1 MASTMRLI
9 KIMLAIA
16 MVAPACT
23 KVDNTNPNVP
33 VTVNPGVVL
42 PQIIYNT
49 SNTLVNNAFELNNE
63 LIQYTCMNNTFTE
76 VQRFKLQ
83 PANSNG
89 IWALYNR
96 MRDLDDIIAMSDKG
110 QGLTNYKAIARVLKV
125 YIYSVLT
132 DTYGDIPYSESGKA
146 ISQQEYTPEYD
157 TQEEVYKGMLAELAS
172 VSKSFNTAETLL
184 YSGDPVYKGTIS
196 RWVKFTN
203 SLRLRLL
210 MRVSRKMPSAVGDIT
225 TMLSNPAD
233 YPMMDNNDDNFLY
246 RYSGGLPDVY
256 PLAPAYVRDFDFKY
270 KSVSAFIVDSLK
282 KFNDSRLFQ
291 FARPTN
297 ASAGTSNPQYVG
309 LPNSLPVTESANYN
323 GGYNFQSYLG
333 TRFQSPTEPA
343 IWLTWSEVLFLKAE
357 AAQMGYFSGDATAL
371 YNDAIKASFAYWGAP
386 FAESYLQQTG
396 VKYDGTLP
404 KIYLQKF
411 FALYFTGMEGWNEY
425 RRTGY
430 PLLVAGPANVND
442 GKVPSRIPYPLSEQ
456 SLNRINYTDAAK
468 RMGNDNMNHKMWWQ
482 PQ

>member
-1 MASTMRLI
+1 MRFI
-9 KIMLAIA
+9 KILMAVAVI
-16 MVAPACT
+16 APACS
-23 KVDNTNPNVP
+23 KIENINPNVP
-33 VTVNPGVVL
+33 AAVNPGVVL
-42 PQIIYNT
+42 PQVIYNT

-96 MRDLDDIIAMSDKG
+96 MRDLDDIIAMSEKG
-110 QGLTNYKAIARVLKV
+110 QGLTNYKSIARVLKV

-146 ISQQEYTPEYD
+146 IGGQEFTPKYD
-157 TQEEVYKGMLAELAS
+157 TQEDVYKGMLAELKDAAAA
-172 VSKSFNTAETLL
+172 FNTAETLV
-184 YSGDPVYKGTIS
+184 YSGDPVYKGTVGKWI
-196 RWVKFTN
+196 KFAN

-210 MRVSRKMPSAVGDIT
+210 MRVSAKMPAAVTEIAA
-225 TMLSNPAD
+225 MLSNPSA
-233 YPMMDNNDDNFLY
+233 YPMMESNDDNFLY
-246 RYSGGLPDVY
+246 RYSGSLPDVY
-256 PLAPAYVRDFDFKY
+256 PLAPGFVRDFDFKY

-297 ASAGTSNPQYVG
+297 ASAGTSNPVYVG

-323 GGYNFQSYLG
+323 GGYNYQSYLG
-333 TRFQSPTEPA
+333 TRFQSNTEPA
-343 IWLTWSEVLFLKAE
+343 IWLTWSELLFLKAE
-357 AAQMGYFSGDATAL
+357 AAQKGYFAGNAAVL
-371 YNDAIKASFAYWGAP
+371 YNDAIKASFAYWGAT
-386 FAESYLQQTG
+386 FSDSYLQQTS
-396 VKYDGTLP
+396 VKYDGSLA
-404 KIYLQKF
+404 KLYLQKF
-411 FALYFTGMEGWNEY
+411 FALYFTGMEAWNEY

-430 PLLVAGPANVND
+430 PLLVAGPTNVND

-456 SLNRINYTDAAK
+456 SLNRTNYADAAK
-468 RMGNDNMNHKMWWQ
+468 RMGNDNMNYKMWWQ
-482 PQ
+482 L